1 MNYSKMCEQFVCKM
15 AALRFFLFACLAFA
29 LNFAIAT
36 LFAVLFV
43 GCSMGGSTE
52 ETSQSIGG
60 PSENSNVQASLENI
74 SVKGLAMVGA
84 RPEPLDSAKPEMGV
98 SVSGM
103 PKGSVVTLY
112 ELDADSLER
121 TGVSFA
127 DTIDNDGGM
136 FDIQGVTLK
145 SPYVWITAVE
155 RNGLTMNVDDPWVEQ
170 HDDVLS
176 VNAIVDV
183 RDSAP
188 VTVDVFSDLMAYRV
202 RVLMLVGNDFADAMA
217 QAKREIL
224 EAFGTYGVAFDSL
237 DRTGLDYYAMQS
249 VFLRVVFCLYGSGNL
264 MASAP
269 ISKSFEQ
276 TGSFLREKEEVKR
289 GVRTV
294 FNDLRFKLSIPQ
306 EVYDKMGPQ
315 VAREYQAML
324 LYEKYLAGMMSVMLD
339 AGRCSAER
347 EGTSVDASEGYRSSS
362 ESKISI
368 VCRSGNWHLAYEQV
382 PHTFDTMTDTRDGHV
397 YKTVTID
404 FGDKTQTW
412 MAENLNY
419 KGVKTNCLGGHEQ
432 NCDIYGSQYDWHVA
446 MGLSDSIFLVEFAS
460 MQECIDSLSP
470 RYSTTPMPYDS
481 VYIEKCIAGLQEPD
495 STDIEKCK
503 YYGGGIP
510 VNYDSLRAVYDIE
523 IQERCEEYLNAPASF
538 IDAGKVNMDSLTNTQ
553 GVCPDGW
560 RIPTF
565 DDWEA
570 IFGYIDRKWRSNA
583 EGAFL
588 LAVPSIEDPFGF
600 NLYNTVEMEW
610 DGDSSLLIKK
620 MLGDYIM
627 ISRSDDRYRPRAGF
641 IKMTEVINTS
651 YRFNYEAV
659 GFDAFFRDLFV
670 RCIKD

>member
-1 MNYSKMCEQFVCKM
+1 MNYSKTSAGIADKIM
-15 AALRFFLFACLAFA
+15 ALRILLGASLAIVLNLVFATFFAMLLVACSENVDSPINGAH
-29 LNFAIAT
+29 
-36 LFAVLFV
+36 
-43 GCSMGGSTE
+43 GGSSE
-52 ETSQSIGG
+52 EPCVQ
-60 PSENSNVQASLENI
+60 QASLENI

-84 RPEPLDSAKPEMGV
+84 RPEPLDTTKPEMGL

-112 ELDADSLER
+112 ELDGDSLEK

-155 RNGLTMNVDDPWVEQ
+155 RNGLTMNVDDSWGEY

-202 RVLMLVGNDFADAMA
+202 RVLMLVGNNFADAMA

-249 VFLRVVFCLYGSGNL
+249 VFVRVVFCLYGSGSL

-276 TGSFLREKEEVKR
+276 TGSFLREKDAVKN

-339 AGRCSAER
+339 AGRCTSER
-347 EGTSVDASEGYRSSS
+347 EGTSVDASEGIYTTTSV
-362 ESKISI
+362 KLGI
-368 VCRSGNWHLAYEQV
+368 VCRSENWHLAYEQV
-382 PHTFDTMTDTRDGHV
+382 PHTFDTMTDARDGHV

-404 FGDKTQTW
+404 YGDKKQTW

-432 NCDIYGSQYDWHVA
+432 NCDIYGSQYDWQVA
-446 MGLSDSIFLVEFAS
+446 MGLGDSILMNEFDS

-470 RYSTTPMPYDS
+470 RYSTTSIPYDS
-481 VYIEKCIAGLQEPD
+481 AYIEKCIAGLEYPD
-495 STDIEKCK
+495 SVAIEKCM

-510 VNYDSLRAVYDIE
+510 FNYDSLRVVFDLE
-523 IQERCEEYLNAPASF
+523 IRERCEEYMSATASF
-538 IDAGKVNMDSLTNTQ
+538 IDASKVNLDSLAITQ

-560 RIPTF
+560 RIPNF
-565 DDWEA
+565 DDWEML
-570 IFGYIDRKWRSNA
+570 FGYINRKWKSYA

-588 LAVPSIEDPFGF
+588 LTAPSIGDPFGF
-600 NLYNTVEMEW
+600 NVFNTVEMEW
-610 DGDSSLLIKK
+610 DGDSSLKIKK
-620 MLGDYIM
+620 MLGSYIM
-627 ISRSDDRYRPRAGF
+627 ISKSDDRYRPRAGYVN
-641 IKMTEVINTS
+641 MTEVINTS
-651 YRFNYEAV
+651 YVFNYDAV

>member
-15 AALRFFLFACLAFA
+15 AALRFFLFACLAIA

-155 RNGLTMNVDDPWVEQ
+155 RNGLTMNVDGSWGER

-249 VFLRVVFCLYGSGNL
+249 VFVRVVFCLYGSGNL

-306 EVYDKMGPQ
+306 GVYEKMGPQ

-339 AGRCSAER
+339 AGRCTAEQ

-362 ESKISI
+362 EATFRI

-382 PHTFDTMTDTRDGHV
+382 PHTFGTMTDARDGHV

-419 KGVKTNCLGGHEQ
+419 KGVTTNCLGGHEQ

-523 IQERCEEYLNAPASF
+523 IQERCEEYMSASASF
-538 IDAGKVNMDSLTNTQ
+538 IDAGKVNMDSLAITQ

-560 RIPTF
+560 RIPNF

-570 IFGYIDRKWRSNA
+570 IFGYIDRKWRSNV
-583 EGAFL
+583 EGRFL
-588 LAVPSIEDPFGF
+588 LAAPSIEDPFGF

-610 DGDSSLLIKK
+610 DGDRSLLIKR

-627 ISRSDDRYRPRAGF
+627 ISKSDDRYRPRAGF
-641 IKMTEVINTS
+641 VNMTEVINTS
-651 YRFNYEAV
+651 YRFNYDAV
-659 GFDAFFRDLFV
+659 GIDAFFRNLFV